1 MKQHEKINKF
11 TFASRLS
18 DLRSSRKMSQI
29 KLATLIGLTQESV
42 SALENGVSSPRLS
55 TLIKL
60 SEVLECSIDYLL
72 GLSDVKQPALSR
84 DLLDNTQQH
93 LLENYKMCSSRDRDI
108 IMLMSEILARK
119 GVTIEVSD
127 NTVIVK
133 NFLQDKFGE

>member
-1 MKQHEKINKF
+1 MKQHEKINRF

-18 DLRSSRKMSQI
+18 DMRSSRKMSQI

-42 SALENGVSSPRLS
+42 SALENGTSSPRLS

-84 DLLDNTQQH
+84 DLLDTKQQR
-93 LLENYKMCSSRDRDI
+93 LLENYKLCSSHDRDI
-108 IMLMSEILARK
+108 IMLISEILSRK
-119 GVTIEVSD
+119 GVSIEVSD